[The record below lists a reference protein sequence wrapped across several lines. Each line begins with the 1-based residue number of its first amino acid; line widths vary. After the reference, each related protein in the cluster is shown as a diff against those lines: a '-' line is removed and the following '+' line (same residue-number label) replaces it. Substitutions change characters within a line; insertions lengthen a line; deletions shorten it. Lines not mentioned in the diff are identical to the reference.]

1 MSSQQDAAAEV
12 LAHLVSLRGGAPF
25 LSSTDARLL
34 MGWLNQG
41 VPVPLLLHALEQAA
55 EARRKKRL
63 RTPLSL
69 RAAKKAVM
77 KWKGEAP
84 PAPVPVARGA
94 LGPLI
99 QALRDSERAA
109 YLPVIQAF
117 EGLEGEREAIV
128 GQALQISRGFFERT
142 WEQGD
147 RVAWMAQAREELT
160 SLEGSVPPPRF
171 AQLVEE
177 VARDLMRQDHPLL
190 SATRIWDTV
199 GA

>member
-25 LSSTDARLL
+25 LSPTDARLL

-77 KWKGEAP
+77 KWTGEP
-84 PAPVPVARGA
+84 PPTPVPEPRGA

-99 QALRDSERAA
+99 QALRDSGRAA
-109 YLPVIQAF
+109 YLPVISAF
-117 EGLEGEREAIV
+117 EGLDGEREAIV
-128 GQALQISRGFFERT
+128 GQALQISRAFFEQT

-147 RVAWMAQAREELT
+147 RAAWMAQAREELT
-160 SLEGSVPPPRF
+160 SLEGQVPAPRL

-199 GA
+199 GG